1 MDQPAPAR
9 HPSIQGWGSYGLS
22 VAEKSLGA
30 GAWAVL
36 ALTAEGPT
44 HGFAVAKAL
53 GPDGE
58 IGRVWSLSRP
68 LVYRALDELVEVGL
82 VEKGAVEPS
91 DRGPDRRSI
100 RATALGRRRLGRWL
114 NEPVEHVRDVRSLL
128 MLKLL
133 FLDRSGGDPAPLLEA
148 EQALLEPVAEALEEQ
163 ARELEG
169 FERTLVEWRLESTRA
184 VLRFLLTARGQ

>member
-1 MDQPAPAR
+1 M
-9 HPSIQGWGSYGLS
+9 
-22 VAEKSLGA
+22 AEKPLAA

-36 ALTAEGPT
+36 VLVSEGPT

-68 LVYRALDELVEVGL
+68 LVYRALDELVGGGL

-91 DRGPDRRSI
+91 ERGPRRTPI
-100 RATALGRRRLGRWL
+100 RATPTGRRRVRRWL
-114 NEPVEHVRDVRSLL
+114 DEPVEHVRDVRSLL

-133 FLDRSGGDPAPLLEA
+133 FIERSGLDPRPLLDA
-148 EQALLEPVAEALEEQ
+148 ERRLLEPAAAALEE
-163 ARELEG
+163 REHGLTG
-169 FERTLVEWRLESTRA
+169 FERTLVQWRLESMRA
-184 VLRFLLTARGQ
+184 VLRFLAAARAAVEQP

>member
-1 MDQPAPAR
+1 M
-9 HPSIQGWGSYGLS
+9 
-22 VAEKSLGA
+22 
-30 GAWAVL
+30 
-36 ALTAEGPT
+36 
-44 HGFAVAKAL
+44 
-53 GPDGE
+53 
-58 IGRVWSLSRP
+58 
-68 LVYRALDELVEVGL
+68 
-82 VEKGAVEPS
+82 
-91 DRGPDRRSI
+91 
-100 RATALGRRRLGRWL
+100 

-184 VLRFLLTARGQ
+184 VLRFLLTARVR

>member
-1 MDQPAPAR
+1 MV
-9 HPSIQGWGSYGLS
+9 SS

-44 HGFAVAKAL
+44 PGFAVAKAL
-53 GPDGE
+53 GSDGE

-68 LVYRALDELVEVGL
+68 LVYRALDELVEAGL

-184 VLRFLLTARGQ
+184 VLRFLLTARAQ